1 MQTQQRAPLAVT
13 PEVAA
18 YLGVPVQTLYVWRTK
33 GVGPRAVRVG
43 KHLRYRWSDVEAWL
57 DEHADRPRVGAA

>member
-1 MQTQQRAPLAVT
+1 MDQRRPLGKT

-33 GVGPRAVRVG
+33 GEGPPAVRVG
-43 KHLRYRWSDVEAWL
+43 RHLRYRWSDVDTWVEQQAVTV
-57 DEHADRPRVGAA
+57 A

>member
-1 MQTQQRAPLAVT
+1 MEQRKPLGAT
-13 PEVAA
+13 PEVAT

-43 KHLRYRWSDVEAWL
+43 KHLRYRWSDVDAWL
-57 DEHADRPRVGAA
+57 EQQADQPVGAA

>member
-1 MQTQQRAPLAVT
+1 MEQRNPLAAT

-33 GVGPRAVRVG
+33 SEGPRAVRVG
-43 KHLRYRWSDVEAWL
+43 KHLRYRWSDVDAWI
-57 DEHADRPRVGAA
+57 ESQSDRPRVGAA

>member
-1 MQTQQRAPLAVT
+1 MEQRRPLGAT

-43 KHLRYRWSDVEAWL
+43 KHLRYRWSDVDAWL
-57 DEHADRPRVGAA
+57 DQQADQPVGAA

>member
-1 MQTQQRAPLAVT
+1 MGDPRPLAQT

-18 YLGVPVQTLYVWRTK
+18 YVGVPVQTMYVWRTK
-33 GVGPRAVRVG
+33 GVGPRAIRVG

-57 DEHADRPRVGAA
+57 EEQADRPRVGAA

>member
-1 MQTQQRAPLAVT
+1 VETLKPLAST

-33 GVGPRAVRVG
+33 SAGPRAVRVG
-43 KHLRYRWSDVEAWL
+43 KHLRYRWADVEAWI
-57 DEHADRPRVGAA
+57 DQQTDRPHVGAA

>member
-1 MQTQQRAPLAVT
+1 MEQRRPLGAT

-33 GVGPRAVRVG
+33 GAGPRAVRVG
-43 KHLRYRWSDVEAWL
+43 KHLRWRWSDVDEWL
-57 DEHADRPRVGAA
+57 DQQADQPIGAA